1 MAISRK
7 KILSAKFKKAGSSGK
22 KLHVISRQGDW
33 VVFKEGSKRVISI
46 YPTKKIAVLNGRKIL
61 NSSDMNTLV
70 IHKTDG
76 SVENYYQ
83 LAE

>member
-1 MAISRK
+1 MAVSRT
-7 KILSAKFKKAGSSGK
+7 KILSEKFRNAGSSGK
-22 KLHVISRQGDW
+22 KLHVITRQGDW
-33 VVFKEGSKRVISI
+33 VIFKEGAGRVISI
-46 YPTKKIAVLNGRKIL
+46 YPTKKKAILNGRKML